1 MTLLDFARGPA
12 MQIAIV
18 IFVAG
23 ILWRLI
29 GVWALRHK
37 ADLSDQREGTNTIKG
52 GIMGLFVHAWPY
64 KPFVPKVGT
73 QYIVGYVIH
82 IGLFLIVVFY
92 LPHIL
97 FFKDIIGFGWPA
109 LPSGIITL
117 ISVITLLAL
126 VIALVKRITSPV
138 MRLISNFDDYATWFV
153 TTLPIVTGLAVAA
166 NLFPHYETGLA
177 IHLLS
182 VWLLLIYFP
191 FGKLMHAFWFMVS
204 RYTTG
209 SRFARRGGAA

>member
-12 MQIAIV
+12 MQIAII

-29 GVWALRHK
+29 GVWALRRK
-37 ADLSDQREGTNTIKG
+37 PDFSEPRQGGAWKG
-52 GIMGLFVHAWPY
+52 GIKGLFVHAWPY
-64 KPFVPKVGT
+64 QPFVPKVGT

-82 IGLFLIVVFY
+82 LGLFIVILLY

-97 FFKDIIGFGWPA
+97 FFKDIVGFAWPA
-109 LPSGIITL
+109 LPSGFVTFVA
-117 ISVITLLAL
+117 VITLLAL
-126 VIALVKRITSPV
+126 IIALVKRLTNPV
-138 MRLISNFDDYATWFV
+138 TRLISNFDDYATWFV
-153 TTLPIVTGLAVAA
+153 TTLPVATGLAVAA

-177 IHLLS
+177 LHLLS

-191 FGKLMHAFWFMVS
+191 FGKLMHAFWFVVS

-209 SRFARRGGAA
+209 SRFARRGGMA